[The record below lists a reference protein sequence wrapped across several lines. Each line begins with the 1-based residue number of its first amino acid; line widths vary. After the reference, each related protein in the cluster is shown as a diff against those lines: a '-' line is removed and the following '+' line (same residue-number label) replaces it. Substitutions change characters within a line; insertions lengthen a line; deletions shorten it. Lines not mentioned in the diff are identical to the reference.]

1 MVTGP
6 IPFVSDCFLTDQR
19 GFSSDRSKT
28 ARMHLEATIDLS
40 DVTARYVRI
49 NAPAFHARDVTIYRP

>member
-1 MVTGP
+1 LAAALASPRDMP
-6 IPFVSDCFLTDQR
+6 L
-19 GFSSDRSKT
+19 
-28 ARMHLEATIDLS
+28 TIDLS